1 MNDIKQ
7 LKPILI
13 SELET
18 YYCDFI
24 EFKHSTGLKYTGEVR
39 ALNYFARYCR
49 EHYTTNIHLPENAI
63 YDWINEDDNRSIK
76 TKSNYCGIMTSW
88 AKYMFSL
95 GYIQMRIPEVRCP
108 RNTAFVPHIFT
119 TTEIEAIWNTVDH
132 IAYVKRYPN
141 LHRCIPVL
149 FRLLYSCGLRI
160 SEALSITK
168 SDIDFERDIIT
179 LRKTKNDK
187 ERCIPMCS
195 SIAKVLKKYIM
206 GLDGDINDNHPI
218 FYYRQNIPLTSGSVY
233 GRFRLTLQESG
244 IPYEGILRGPR
255 LHDFRHTF
263 AVTTMNR
270 LCDEGND
277 MYVSLP
283 VLSAYLGHTDIKTT
297 ERYIRLTEERLS
309 KIIDSIQLH
318 IPDVFPEVKEYEEF

>member
-1 MNDIKQ
+1 
-7 LKPILI
+7 
-13 SELET
+13 
-18 YYCDFI
+18 
-24 EFKHSTGLKYTGEVR
+24 
-39 ALNYFARYCR
+39 
-49 EHYTTNIHLPENAI
+49 
-63 YDWINEDDNRSIK
+63 
-76 TKSNYCGIMTSW
+76 
-88 AKYMFSL
+88 
-95 GYIQMRIPEVRCP
+95 
-108 RNTAFVPHIFT
+108 
-119 TTEIEAIWNTVDH
+119 
-132 IAYVKRYPN
+132 
-141 LHRCIPVL
+141 
-149 FRLLYSCGLRI
+149 
-160 SEALSITK
+160 
-168 SDIDFERDIIT
+168 
-179 LRKTKNDK
+179 
-187 ERCIPMCS
+187 
-195 SIAKVLKKYIM
+195 M

-244 IPYEGILRGPR
+244 IPYEGNLRGPR

-318 IPDVFPEVKEYEEF
+318 IPDVFPEEKEYEEF